1 MTDWSA
7 VLLQA
12 QAAANAANKESGVN
26 LKGKSYLMV
35 ANRVEVFRQHF
46 GVAFTIDTQ
55 LVSHDEKHAC
65 FRASILDDTGRSVAN
80 GYALENYGTTPV
92 NKGNYLENCETS
104 AIGRALAAFG
114 LHGGEYSSVNELEA
128 QQRNVAALAPPP
140 APDPQPTGVVV
151 DDIADTFDAPAP
163 TIDTTRPVMREINPA
178 RHPCM
183 IALRA
188 TTSMDE
194 LREWHRKTAGER
206 EQLRETHPAI
216 IAAIQTV
223 LEAKQEEN
231 TL

>member
-7 VLLQA
+7 VLVRA
-12 QAAANAANKESGVN
+12 QAAANVANTRSGVN

-65 FRASILDDTGRSVAN
+65 VRASILDDTGRSIAS

-128 QQRNVAALAPPP
+128 QERNVAALAP
-140 APDPQPTGVVV
+140 APEQVVEQIEDTWQTDPEAHYLVQ
-151 DDIADTFDAPAP
+151 D
-163 TIDTTRPVMREINPA
+163 
-178 RHPCM
+178 
-183 IALRA
+183 LRN
-188 TTSMDE
+188 TQNYE
-194 LREWHRKTAGER
+194 QLQNWHRETNYARQQIKV
-206 EQLRETHPAI
+206 EQPEIFAVISKVLR
-216 IAAIQTV
+216 Q
-223 LEAKQEEN
+223 KQEQF
-231 TL
+231 L

>member
-7 VLLQA
+7 VLVRA
-12 QAAANAANKESGVN
+12 QAAANVANTRSGVN

-65 FRASILDDTGRSVAN
+65 VRASILDDTGRLIAS

-128 QQRNVAALAPPP
+128 QERNVAALAP
-140 APDPQPTGVVV
+140 APEQVVEHIEDTLEIDPETHYLVQ
-151 DDIADTFDAPAP
+151 D
-163 TIDTTRPVMREINPA
+163 
-178 RHPCM
+178 
-183 IALRA
+183 LRN
-188 TTSMDE
+188 TQNYE
-194 LREWHRKTAGER
+194 QLQNWHRETNYARQEIKVEHPEIFAVISKV
-206 EQLRETHPAI
+206 LR
-216 IAAIQTV
+216 Q
-223 LEAKQEEN
+223 KQEQF
-231 TL
+231 L